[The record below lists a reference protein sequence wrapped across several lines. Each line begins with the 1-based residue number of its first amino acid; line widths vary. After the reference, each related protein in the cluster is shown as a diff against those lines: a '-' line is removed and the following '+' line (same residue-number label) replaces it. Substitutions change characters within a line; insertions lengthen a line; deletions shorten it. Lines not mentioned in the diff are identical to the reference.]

1 MAGAERPD
9 VRYAMSEIDEEGEG
23 PRLALLEAI
32 LDGPTFARLER
43 IGVGSGW
50 RCADVGAG
58 RGSVSTWLRDRGA
71 EVVSADIMPR
81 FLDGPDVR
89 AHDIC
94 DGPVEDSAFDLVHCR
109 ALLAHVADFDDAVA
123 NLVSSARLGG
133 WVAVAEP
140 DYGTMMECDP
150 GHPRAEVFRRFRER
164 SAAGTRMDAFVGR
177 RVHEVLGDHLEDMSS
192 EGLTDIVA
200 GGSLRARY
208 RRFTMEVARPLSA
221 RRKDY
226 DEAEYDE
233 LLACFD
239 DPTFRYIDC
248 LWVAVWG
255 KRPGG

>member
-1 MAGAERPD
+1 MAGAERPG
-9 VRYAMSEIDEEGEG
+9 VRYAMSEIDEAGEG
-23 PRLALLEAI
+23 PRLAMLEAI
-32 LDGPTFARLER
+32 LDEPTFARLER

-58 RGSVSTWLRDRGA
+58 RGSVSNWLRDRGA

-81 FLDGPDVR
+81 FLSGPGVR
-89 AHDIC
+89 THDIC
-94 DGPVEDSAFDLVHCR
+94 DGPVEESAFDLVHCR
-109 ALLAHVADFDDAVA
+109 ALLAHVSDFDAAVD
-123 NLVSSARLGG
+123 NLVSSARPGG
-133 WVAVAEP
+133 WVTVAEP

-177 RVHEVLGDHLEDMSS
+177 RVHQVLESNLEAVSS
-192 EGLTDIVA
+192 EGQTDIVS

-221 RRKDY
+221 RREDY

-233 LLACFD
+233 LLDCFD

-255 KRPGG
+255 KRPAG

>member
-1 MAGAERPD
+1 MAGAERSG
-9 VRYAMSEIDEEGEG
+9 VQYAMSEIDEEGEG

-32 LDGPTFARLER
+32 LDRPTFARLER

-58 RGSVSTWLRDRGA
+58 RGSVSKWLLDLGA

-81 FLDGPDVR
+81 FLSGPDVR
-89 AHDIC
+89 THDIC

-109 ALLAHVADFDDAVA
+109 ALLAHVSDFDAAVA
-123 NLVSSARLGG
+123 NLVSSARPGG

-150 GHPRAEVFRRFRER
+150 DHPRAEVFRRFRER

-177 RVHEVLGDHLEDMSS
+177 RVHQVLGDILQDVSS
-192 EGLTDIVA
+192 EGLTDIVN

-221 RRKDY
+221 RRDDY
-226 DEAEYDE
+226 DETEYNE

-255 KRPGG
+255 KRPKG